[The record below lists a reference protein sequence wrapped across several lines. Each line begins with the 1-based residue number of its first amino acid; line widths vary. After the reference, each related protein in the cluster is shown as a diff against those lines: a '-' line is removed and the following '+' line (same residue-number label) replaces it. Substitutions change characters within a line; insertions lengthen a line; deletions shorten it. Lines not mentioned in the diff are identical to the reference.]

1 MRRILELRPTT
12 HTRLSFERR
21 VCPLSSQVRVSP
33 LHNAVAPAAA
43 WSNQPLHVCPSQTA
57 ATDGIETCHTT
68 CQAMKV
74 RKRPRLVS
82 AVASVRDV
90 GSGWRGQRGAAR
102 EARAAESSPERWGL
116 QEGKRTW
123 CRTATTALSTGCSR
137 RSECCERS
145 MGTRPPSDA
154 AAMARCV
161 GELCAPQNT
170 RPRAKVYT
178 VMRVAST
185 RSARYLRGVSPEGG
199 AWSGTAWAGWAAFGA
214 AVRVVGAE
222 LGEAHGTMRAA
233 GSRATHGPTRRRQ
246 RRAAPGREAEQHRL
260 RTTEAPSRERQ
271 WAARREAASTRR

>member
-1 MRRILELRPTT
+1 MLPFGEISLFRNEP
-12 HTRLSFERR
+12 RL
-21 VCPLSSQVRVSP
+21 CPLLAGACLYTSQRCSSGGGVVKP
-33 LHNAVAPAAA
+33 AVARVPEPDRCDGRDRDMPRDVPSHEGAEAAA
-43 WSNQPLHVCPSQTA
+43 P
-57 ATDGIETCHTT
+57 G
-68 CQAMKV
+68 
-74 RKRPRLVS
+74 
-82 AVASVRDV
+82 V
-90 GSGWRGQRGAAR
+90 GSSKRLRRALGLTRAAR
-102 EARAAESSPERWGL
+102 RGTGGPSSREQPRAMGYAGGHR
-116 QEGKRTW
+116 RTG
-123 CRTATTALSTGCSR
+123 CRAATTALSTGCSR

-154 AAMARCV
+154 AAIARCV

-185 RSARYLRGVSPEGG
+185 RSARYLRGGSPEGDARCG
-199 AWSGTAWAGWAAFGA
+199 AAWAGWVAFGA

-222 LGEAHGTMRAA
+222 VGEAHGTIRAV

-260 RTTEAPSRERQ
+260 RMAEAPSRERQ